1 MKRGSRNRASFFV
14 RYSHFYSCSY
24 VLIKNIFHL
33 ILFIN
38 EYSFSFASVMR
49 TRDAEKEEL
58 VKQKTIELIVKDG
71 FDSFSINKLAKACG
85 ISVATLYIY
94 YESKDDLLTKIGTEH
109 LTHWN
114 ELMMQGLSEENS
126 FEEGMRQQWKNRVA
140 FYKLHPYA
148 LEFFDQ
154 MRNSSYQKTVF
165 MPMMKKFKTSISSF
179 LQRAIDRKEM
189 VALMTPEIFFSI
201 AFVPLHNLIRFD
213 FAGKSMGGSSFKL
226 TERILWHTFDLVMK
240 ALKP

>member
-1 MKRGSRNRASFFV
+1 
-14 RYSHFYSCSY
+14 
-24 VLIKNIFHL
+24 
-33 ILFIN
+33 
-38 EYSFSFASVMR
+38 MR
-49 TRDAEKEEL
+49 TRDAEKEQL
-58 VKQKTIELIVKDG
+58 VKQKTIELIVKEG
-71 FDSFSINKLAKACG
+71 FESFSINKLAKACG

-94 YESKDDLLTKIGTEH
+94 YESKEDLLTKIGTEH

-114 ELMMQGLSEENS
+114 ELMLQGLDEDHS
-126 FEEGMRQQWKNRVA
+126 FEEGMRMQWANRIK
-140 FYKLHPYA
+140 FYKTHPNA

-154 MRNSSYQKTVF
+154 MRASSFQKTVF
-165 MPMMKKFKTSISSF
+165 APMMKVFKESIGAF

-213 FAGKSMGGSSFKL
+213 FTGKSMGGQPFEL